1 MSQLIKRNSKY
12 QHQAGITLIEVLIS
26 LLLMA
31 IIGLGGAYIAAR
43 TAVVQRDGNIQ
54 IQTINKMRQIA
65 VKADTSSCVD
75 TSSITINGTSVT
87 TPCTLTSTTYTVNA
101 SINSSPPP
109 TSPPYSASVTVQS
122 PSIQVDSA
130 NTFIPVKSVIS
141 P

>member
-12 QHQAGITLIEVLIS
+12 QYQAGITLIEVLIS

-54 IQTINKMRQIA
+54 LQTINKMRQVA
-65 VKADTSSCVD
+65 VKADTICSN

-122 PSIQVDSA
+122 PSIQVSDSDQ
-130 NTFIPVKSVIS
+130 FVPVKSIIS

>member
-1 MSQLIKRNSKY
+1 MLQLQHSSKY

-65 VKADTSSCVD
+65 VKANTSSCVD

-122 PSIQVDSA
+122 PSIQVSSS
-130 NTFIPVKSVIS
+130 NTFVPIKSVIS

>member
-12 QHQAGITLIEVLIS
+12 QHQAGITLIEVLIT

-31 IIGLGGAYIAAR
+31 IIGLGGAYVAAR

-65 VKADTSSCVD
+65 VKADTSSCVN
-75 TSSITINGTSVT
+75 TTSITINGTSVT
-87 TPCTLTSTTYTVNA
+87 TPCTLTSTTYTVNSYQA
-101 SINSSPPP
+101 SSP
-109 TSPPYSASVTVQS
+109 TSIYQSQSVTVNS
-122 PSIQVDSA
+122 PAIQVSSSD
-130 NTFIPVKSVIS
+130 TFVPVKSVIS

>member
-1 MSQLIKRNSKY
+1 MLQLQHSSKY

-54 IQTINKMRQIA
+54 VQAINKMRQIA
-65 VKADTSSCVD
+65 VKADTSSCVN
-75 TSSITINGTSVT
+75 TSSITINGTTVI

-122 PSIQVDSA
+122 PSIQVSSS
-130 NTFIPVKSVIS
+130 NTFVPVKSVIS

>member
-1 MSQLIKRNSKY
+1 MLQLQHSSKY

-54 IQTINKMRQIA
+54 LQTINKMRQVA
-65 VKADTSSCVD
+65 VKADTICSN

-87 TPCTLTSTTYTVNA
+87 TPCTLTPTTYTVNA
-101 SINSSPPP
+101 SINSNPPP

-122 PSIQVDSA
+122 PSIQVSDSDQ
-130 NTFIPVKSVIS
+130 FVPVKSIIS

>member
-1 MSQLIKRNSKY
+1 MLQLQHSSKY

-54 IQTINKMRQIA
+54 IQTINKMRQVA
-65 VKADTSSCVD
+65 VKADTSSCVN

-101 SINSSPPP
+101 SINSSAPP
-109 TSPPYSASVTVQS
+109 TPPPYSASVTVQS
-122 PSIQVDSA
+122 PSIQVSGSD
-130 NTFIPVKSVIS
+130 TFVPVKSVIS

>member
-1 MSQLIKRNSKY
+1 MSQLIKRSSKY

-54 IQTINKMRQIA
+54 VQAINKMRQIA
-65 VKADTSSCVD
+65 VKANTSSCVD

-109 TSPPYSASVTVQS
+109 TSPPYSASVIVQS
-122 PSIQVDSA
+122 PSIQVSSS
-130 NTFIPVKSVIS
+130 NTFVPIKSVIS